1 MNSPPLVPVSLF
13 RFQQPG
19 FSQILHGPADG
30 GFGVFEV
37 PGNGGDGGPAGIV
50 LVGPVGQV
58 DVDRHCPVGQVLA
71 VQVIEISHGALLPS
85 LVFPRRYRSE
95 RTPFREIRKAKNFSQ
110 KEVAMLLGLSQPRY
124 SGYETGRAE
133 PPIEIL
139 VRLSYLYD
147 VPMNMLTQR
156 DRLYRTNEDVQ
167 RQINQLKQQIE
178 EIEAKLVE
186 NGGENATTAAAMEVM
201 KNLLQEMQKANA
213 NPSIAQQLESTLD
226 K

>member
-1 MNSPPLVPVSLF
+1 
-13 RFQQPG
+13 
-19 FSQILHGPADG
+19 
-30 GFGVFEV
+30 
-37 PGNGGDGGPAGIV
+37 
-50 LVGPVGQV
+50 
-58 DVDRHCPVGQVLA
+58 
-71 VQVIEISHGALLPS
+71 
-85 LVFPRRYRSE
+85 
-95 RTPFREIRKAKNFSQ
+95 
-110 KEVAMLLGLSQPRY
+110 MLLGLSQPRY

-167 RQINQLKQQIE
+167 RQINQLKQQIK

-186 NGGENATTAAAMEVM
+186 NGGENATTAAALEVM